1 MSSFCVLGPSIRDI
15 TVSEHLPDK
24 SDSGEEEE
32 LILASDLKVRWSMVG
47 REE

>member
-1 MSSFCVLGPSIRDI
+1 MSSLCVLDPSIRDI

-24 SDSGEEEE
+24 SDSGEDEE
-32 LILASDLKVRWSMVG
+32 LISAGDLKARSMVG

>member
-1 MSSFCVLGPSIRDI
+1 MSSLCVLGPSIWDVA
-15 TVSEHLPDK
+15 VSKHLPDK

-32 LILASDLKVRWSMVG
+32 LILAGDLKARSMVG

>member
-1 MSSFCVLGPSIRDI
+1 MSPRSLYLGRG
-15 TVSEHLPDK
+15 SERTPPDK

-32 LILASDLKVRWSMVG
+32 LILAGDLKARSMVG